1 MGFSGL
7 SHWNESD
14 GAADFRAVI
23 ARALNK
29 AFKKELKNEANCY
42 NTPGWVNALLL
53 FKEYP
58 SIVPLIDKDVLNYID
73 DRIEQDVEFSNDKK
87 LAIDFIPLVVNFRQ
101 ARLKNKKSLF
111 DEE

>member
-7 SHWNESD
+7 KHWVESD

-23 ARALNK
+23 ADALNK
-29 AFKKELKNEANCY
+29 AFTKELKNEANPY

-58 SIVPLIDKDVLNYID
+58 SIVPLIRKDLLDYID
-73 DRIEQDVEFSNDKK
+73 DRIERDVDFSCDKR
-87 LAIDFIPLVVNFRQ
+87 LTVDFIPLVVNFRH